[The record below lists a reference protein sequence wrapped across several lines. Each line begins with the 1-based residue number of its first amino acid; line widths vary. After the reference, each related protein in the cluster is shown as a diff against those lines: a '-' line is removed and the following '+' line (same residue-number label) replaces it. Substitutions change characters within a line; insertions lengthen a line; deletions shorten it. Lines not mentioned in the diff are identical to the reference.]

1 MPDIINFNGTTYNS
15 IDDMPPD
22 VRRMYAQVQ
31 GVLTDGTEDG
41 LPDLLEG
48 LVSSAGARALTQELS
63 SFVIKINGQAYQSLD
78 QMPPEARAK
87 YAQYQA
93 QFDANRNGLPDA
105 LETLLGQMGATPG
118 MPSAAVTMSAA
129 EAADAP
135 AFAASAPIAPGLS
148 PQMLGSTAGRSV
160 ISPEGGDNRMR
171 LALIAVA
178 ALALLA
184 CALTV
189 VVVWA
194 LMR

>member
-129 EAADAP
+129 
-135 AFAASAPIAPGLS
+135 ASAPIAPGLS